1 VQRAARVWL
10 LIVSA
15 LNGAAGLVCGLLL
28 IARPD
33 GSLLGA
39 SALLPVIRR
48 FPLADVLFQDMFWI
62 GVAMLLA
69 LGLPN
74 LIALVAL
81 LRRMSHQY
89 LLSLAAAVLLM
100 LWCGFEMP
108 YMFNYAALGYFFVGA
123 ISAACSVWMLG
134 ASREANARQAHRVEA
149 HEVE

>member
-1 VQRAARVWL
+1 VQRAARIWL
-10 LIVSA
+10 LVVSA

-48 FPLADVLFQDMFWI
+48 FPLADVFFQDMLWI

-134 ASREANARQAHRVEA
+134 ASREANAQQAHRVEA